1 MDASLLGT
9 RRHRSRQ
16 PPVQLSI
23 RLHDVPSAL
32 EKPSVRALRTL
43 LPRQWRDDVEVETAS
58 PEETFEGH
66 MTVPSS
72 ADLAVASQIPVFSG
86 LKPEVLDV
94 LLAQA
99 RVINLRPGSTLFRQ
113 GEPASSFFIIVEGW
127 IKLYR
132 ITPAGDEAVLNV
144 FGAGQSFA
152 EAVTF
157 TSGHY
162 PAMAS
167 AVTRTRM
174 IMIPADH
181 VIDCVRKMPEVAL
194 AMIASASCHLH
205 LMVSRIEQLTAQS
218 GMQRVAD
225 FLISLASSV
234 EGPCRIA
241 LPYDK
246 SLIAGQL
253 GLKPESLSR
262 VFAKLRSVG
271 VDVRVSDVVVNDIS
285 TLRSLVASD
294 RIRPR
299 GFAFNVGNRK
309 PASADAPSLVAADR

>member
-1 MDASLLGT
+1 M
-9 RRHRSRQ
+9 
-16 PPVQLSI
+16 
-23 RLHDVPSAL
+23 
-32 EKPSVRALRTL
+32 
-43 LPRQWRDDVEVETAS
+43 TA
-58 PEETFEGH
+58 PT
-66 MTVPSS
+66 P

-99 RVINLRPGSTLFRQ
+99 RVINLRPGSMLFRQ

-127 IKLYR
+127 IKLFR

-144 FGAGQSFA
+144 FGKGQSFA

-157 TSGHY
+157 TSGRY

-174 IMIPADH
+174 ILIPADH
-181 VIDCVRKMPEVAL
+181 IVDCIRKMPEIAI
-194 AMIASASCHLH
+194 AMIASTSQHLH
-205 LMVSRIEQLTAQS
+205 LMISRVEQLSAQS

-225 FLISLASSV
+225 FLLSLTPCV
-234 EGPCRIA
+234 KGPCTLA

-246 SLIAGQL
+246 SLIAGRL

-262 VFAKLRSVG
+262 VFAKLRTVG
-271 VDVRVSDVVVNDIS
+271 VDVRVSEVVVDDVA
-285 TLRSLVASD
+285 TLLGLVASE
-294 RIRPR
+294 RVRPR
-299 GFAFNVGNRK
+299 GSFGLSGWDGKLAPKHAPALGLPVG
-309 PASADAPSLVAADR
+309 A